1 MNELDELRQ
10 KIDAIDKQLLPLFLE
25 RMEICSKV
33 ADYKRKVGMEVL
45 DAARER
51 RILENK
57 MQMVEGE
64 REKNEVYEFYHAIMS
79 ISRARQTE
87 ELREEC
93 RKQRVK
99 EIFQSVPPAKNPTV
113 VFQGSP
119 GAYSEEAA
127 VSYFGEETSRF
138 CVKTFDEAFVALKAD
153 EADYAVLPIENSYS
167 GTIVENM
174 DLLEKYS
181 YYIVG
186 EINIPIRHYLM
197 GVQGAKLSE
206 IRKVY
211 SHEQGLI
218 QSGKFLKTLPDITC
232 EAYYNTAMSAKMVAE
247 LGDKHLAAVAG
258 KRNAALYGLSILAG
272 NIQDSDKNTTRFV
285 VVAKRPQW
293 DENCDKIS
301 CVFTLPHES
310 GELHRV
316 LAMFA
321 HGGLNLIK
329 LESRPIHRRNFE
341 YMFFVDYT
349 GNLADADVAA
359 ITDSV
364 IVGTQAFK
372 LLGNYKSCEDKGE

>member
-25 RMEICSKV
+25 RMEICSQV

-45 DAARER
+45 DAGRER

-57 MQMVEGE
+57 MQLVEGE

-79 ISRARQTE
+79 ISRARQAGELE
-87 ELREEC
+87 ENS
-93 RKQRVK
+93 RKQKVK
-99 EIFQSVPPAKNPTV
+99 EIFQPVAPVESPTV

-127 VSYFGEETSRF
+127 VSFFGEETNRF
-138 CVKTFDEAFVALKAD
+138 CVKTFADAFEALKT
-153 EADYAVLPIENSYS
+153 EQADYAVLPIENSYS

-181 YYIVG
+181 YFIVG

-197 GVQGAKLSE
+197 GLPGTKLSD
-206 IRKVY
+206 IQKVY
-211 SHEQGLI
+211 SHEQGII
-218 QSGKFLKTLPDITC
+218 QSSRFLKSMPDVTC
-232 EAYYNTAMSAKMVAE
+232 EAYYNTAMSAKLVAE
-247 LGDKHLAAVAG
+247 SGDKHLAAVAG
-258 KRNAALYGLSILAG
+258 KRNAKLYGLSILAE

-285 VVAKRPQW
+285 VVAKKPQC
-293 DENCDKIS
+293 DTACDKVS
-301 CVFTLPHES
+301 CVFTLRHES

-329 LESRPIHRRNFE
+329 LESRPIHHRNFE

-349 GNLADADVAA
+349 GNLLDNHVAE
-359 ITDSV
+359 ITDNV